1 MPLVRIEM
9 LEGRSADYRR
19 AVGDAVHRALVE
31 TMGVA
36 EDDRF
41 QLVTEHSAAN
51 FSYGRAG
58 GAATRSDRVVVISIT
73 LNTGRTPAMK
83 RGFYG
88 RVVELLGESIGLRPA
103 DVFIGLVE
111 VDPDNWFVV

>member
-9 LEGRSADYRR
+9 LEGQPDDYRR

-31 TMGVA
+31 TMGVT

-41 QLVTEHSAAN
+41 QLITEHAAAN
-51 FSYGRAG
+51 FNYARQAG
-58 GAATRSDRVVVISIT
+58 SATRTDRLVVISIT
-73 LNTGRTPAMK
+73 LNIGRTPAMK
-83 RGFYG
+83 QGFYQ
-88 RVVELLGESIGLRPA
+88 RVVDLLGQRVGLAPD

-111 VDPDNWFVV
+111 VDPENWFVL

>member
-9 LEGRSADYRR
+9 LEGRPDDYRR
-19 AVGDAVHRALVE
+19 AVSDAVHRALVE
-31 TMGVA
+31 TMGVT

-41 QLVTEHSAAN
+41 QLITEHSAEN
-51 FSYGRAG
+51 FSYARPAV
-58 GAATRSDRVVVISIT
+58 AAMRTDRLVVISIT
-73 LNTGRTPAMK
+73 LNLGRTPTMK
-83 RGFYG
+83 RAFYQ
-88 RVVELLGESIGLRPA
+88 RVVDLLRQSVGLAPD